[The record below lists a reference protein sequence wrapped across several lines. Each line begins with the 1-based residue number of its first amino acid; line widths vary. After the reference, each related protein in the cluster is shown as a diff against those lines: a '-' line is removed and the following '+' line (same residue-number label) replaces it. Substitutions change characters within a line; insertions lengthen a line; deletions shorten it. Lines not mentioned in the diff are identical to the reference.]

1 MQLKDV
7 LERVESRLKAL
18 NMSAHAAS
26 MAAKKP
32 DAVRNLRRAVQNG
45 ERRGITT
52 DTLSALAPVL
62 QTTASWLMEGAAEVP
77 ATSTSLR
84 VVGRIGAGAEILPEY
99 EQLPPEG
106 LYEIDVALPLS
117 PDTIAFVVEGDSM
130 WPRYN
135 AGDIVVCSDAEHD
148 PALIT
153 GREAA
158 VRTAARKHFLKT
170 IRRGSA
176 QNSYDLESHNAPPL
190 RGVAIAWASPIL
202 MMLPNPKLAGVRSL
216 FR

>member
-62 QTTASWLMEGAAEVP
+62 QTTASWLMEGTVQASQ
-77 ATSTSLR
+77 TSTTLR
-84 VVGRIGAGAEILPEY
+84 IVGRIGAGAEILPEF

-135 AGDIVVCSDAEHD
+135 AGDVVVCSDAEHD
-148 PALIT
+148 PALII

-158 VRTAARKHFLKT
+158 VRTGDGKRFLKT

-176 QNSYDLESHNAPPL
+176 QNTYDLESHNAPPI
-190 RGVAIAWASPIL
+190 RDVAIAWASPIL
-202 MMLPNPKLAGVRSL
+202 MMLPNPKLAGGRGL
-216 FR
+216 LR

>member
-1 MQLKDV
+1 
-7 LERVESRLKAL
+7 
-18 NMSAHAAS
+18 
-26 MAAKKP
+26 
-32 DAVRNLRRAVQNG
+32 
-45 ERRGITT
+45 
-52 DTLSALAPVL
+52 
-62 QTTASWLMEGAAEVP
+62 MEGAAEVP

-158 VRTAARKHFLKT
+158 VRTRRRQALPQDDPPGIGAEQLRSREPQRAADPWCGDRL
-170 IRRGSA
+170 
-176 QNSYDLESHNAPPL
+176 
-190 RGVAIAWASPIL
+190 GVADPDDAAEPE
-202 MMLPNPKLAGVRSL
+202 AGRRPQPS
-216 FR
+216 

>member
-1 MQLKDV
+1 
-7 LERVESRLKAL
+7 
-18 NMSAHAAS
+18 

-62 QTTASWLMEGAAEVP
+62 QTTASWLMEGTPESS
-77 ATSTSLR
+77 ATSTTLR
-84 VVGRIGAGAEILPEY
+84 IVGRIGAGAEILPEF

-135 AGDIVVCSDAEHD
+135 SGDVVVCSDAEHD
-148 PALIT
+148 PAMIT

-158 VRTAARKHFLKT
+158 VRTGDGKRFLKT
-170 IRRGSA
+170 DPARRGA
-176 QNSYDLESHNAPPL
+176 EHL
-190 RGVAIAWASPIL
+190 RPRKPQRAADP
-202 MMLPNPKLAGVRSL
+202 
-216 FR
+216 

>member
-1 MQLKDV
+1 M
-7 LERVESRLKAL
+7 
-18 NMSAHAAS
+18 
-26 MAAKKP
+26 
-32 DAVRNLRRAVQNG
+32 
-45 ERRGITT
+45 
-52 DTLSALAPVL
+52 
-62 QTTASWLMEGAAEVP
+62 
-77 ATSTSLR
+77 
-84 VVGRIGAGAEILPEY
+84 GRIGAGAEILPEF

-135 AGDIVVCSDAEHD
+135 AGDVVVCSEAEHD

-158 VRTAARKHFLKT
+158 VRTGDGKRFLKT

-176 QNSYDLESHNAPPL
+176 QNTYDLESHNAPPI
-190 RGVAIAWASPIL
+190 RGVTIAWAAPIL
-202 MMLPNPKLAGVRSL
+202 MMLPNPKLAGSRSGL
-216 FR
+216 R